1 MRANVLILRF
11 KKYFYFALIFY
22 ETFAPGNKYTRKG
35 MNNEVFKV

>member
-22 ETFAPGNKYTRKG
+22 ETSAPGNKYTRK
-35 MNNEVFKV
+35 V